1 MTTTQMDM
9 FHLPGKSEGDRV
21 TPRKAVD
28 KLPGR
33 DDTPCGAHDRLRG
46 PSGNKGQGHVGAAAA
61 VRDPRPGRGTRER
74 GAGAHGSQGRAPQT
88 ADRRP
93 QPTPRAGAARGRRSP
108 PFRGPESES
117 DAKRH
122 PTADGRLA
130 EAPLTHPDIFLALTL

>member
-1 MTTTQMDM
+1 MTMTTTQMDM

-61 VRDPRPGRGTRER
+61 VHDPRPGRGTRER
-74 GAGAHGSQGRAPQT
+74 DAGAHGSQGRAPQT
-88 ADRRP
+88 ADRS
-93 QPTPRAGAARGRRSP
+93 QHRAQAPPGGAAAHRFVARSP
-108 PFRGPESES
+108 NPMQNGAR
-117 DAKRH
+117 R
-122 PTADGRLA
+122 PTGVWLRLLSRT
-130 EAPLTHPDIFLALTL
+130 PIFFWH